1 MRTGRPFFVMAC
13 FSHFFF
19 CKYQNQRHDDAAH
32 VSLTFAN
39 ECAAHEI
46 NPQTRRRPLSRP
58 EHPKPSTSRAR
69 PLPPRAPRA
78 RRQPRARAPLNRR
91 VPYASTPSH
100 HHARPRP
107 PHARTPRA
115 NQHTTS
121 RITSHSRIARTATT
135 SSVERPA
142 TGATDILYAREK
154 ITITRQSSSSATIAS
169 RHRVAG
175 AKFVT
180 HQSSAR
186 ETPKGLGSRP
196 SFARAF
202 ARARRRACGR
212 TLAEMV
218 LELNWHC
225 LALSAA
231 ECVAANIVRGVE

>member
-1 MRTGRPFFVMAC
+1 MCFVLMLTSLHNTSPVFVKTSTTFVTFPLSAPAMTMTLSFVLTCIGMRTGRPFFVMAC

-19 CKYQNQRHDDAAH
+19 CKYQNQRHGDAAH

-107 PHARTPRA
+107 
-115 NQHTTS
+115 
-121 RITSHSRIARTATT
+121 
-135 SSVERPA
+135 
-142 TGATDILYAREK
+142 
-154 ITITRQSSSSATIAS
+154 
-169 RHRVAG
+169 
-175 AKFVT
+175 
-180 HQSSAR
+180 
-186 ETPKGLGSRP
+186 
-196 SFARAF
+196 
-202 ARARRRACGR
+202 
-212 TLAEMV
+212 
-218 LELNWHC
+218 
-225 LALSAA
+225 
-231 ECVAANIVRGVE
+231 